1 VTPAERRAALEAIA
15 AEVRDCT
22 RCRLSETRTKA
33 VPGEGDPNTEVLL
46 VGEGPGMN
54 EDREGRP
61 FIGRAG
67 GLLERL
73 LGHIGWQRDD
83 VFITNVVKCRP
94 PGNRDPEPDEMAACA
109 PYLQRQAA
117 VLDPSVVVT
126 LGRFS
131 MATFMPGVRISQA
144 HGTTRLAD
152 PATGA
157 RDATVFAMY
166 HPAYALRNPAVERE
180 SFDDVGRIPAVLV
193 EARERRAINAAAA
206 RATQSASL
214 AGPTPSTTPSSAS
227 QAPADDADQ
236 LTIF

>member
-1 VTPAERRAALEAIA
+1 
-15 AEVRDCT
+15 
-22 RCRLSETRTKA
+22 
-33 VPGEGDPNTEVLL
+33 
-46 VGEGPGMN
+46 
-54 EDREGRP
+54 
-61 FIGRAG
+61 
-67 GLLERL
+67 
-73 LGHIGWQRDD
+73 
-83 VFITNVVKCRP
+83 
-94 PGNRDPEPDEMAACA
+94 
-109 PYLQRQAA
+109 

-180 SFDDVGRIPAVLV
+180 SFDDVASIPAVLLA
-193 EARERRAINAAAA
+193 ARERRAINAAAA
-206 RATQSASL
+206 RVSQPATATSSSQPDTD
-214 AGPTPSTTPSSAS
+214 PTPPTTPSSAS

>member
-1 VTPAERRAALEAIA
+1 
-15 AEVRDCT
+15 
-22 RCRLSETRTKA
+22 
-33 VPGEGDPNTEVLL
+33 
-46 VGEGPGMN
+46 
-54 EDREGRP
+54 
-61 FIGRAG
+61 
-67 GLLERL
+67 
-73 LGHIGWQRDD
+73 
-83 VFITNVVKCRP
+83 
-94 PGNRDPEPDEMAACA
+94 
-109 PYLQRQAA
+109 
-117 VLDPSVVVT
+117 
-126 LGRFS
+126 